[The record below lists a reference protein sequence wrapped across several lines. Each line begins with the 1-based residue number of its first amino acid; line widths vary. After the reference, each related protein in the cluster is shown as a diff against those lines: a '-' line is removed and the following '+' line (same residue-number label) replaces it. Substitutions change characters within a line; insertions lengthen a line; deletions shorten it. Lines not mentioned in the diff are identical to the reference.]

1 MVATPLSPLT
11 ESKLLEQVV
20 ELARRA
26 GDGIGDGLEPHTD
39 WKADG
44 SPVTVYDR
52 KAHQVILGGLKSIDP
67 SIPIVSEESGVP
79 PAAERA
85 GWTRFWLVD
94 PLDGTREFVEKL
106 PDYTVNIA
114 LVEDGVPV
122 LGAVYAPAREV
133 TYYASRL
140 GGAFRAASGSRP
152 VRVWSRPPAPGAP
165 LRILESRAHRS
176 PELDRFA
183 AALPVAE
190 RVSVGSSLKF
200 CWIAEGRADLYPR
213 FTPIMEWD
221 VAAGDCV
228 FRWSSATGTPHYS
241 PLTYNNPE
249 MRIPGFVLGFMPP
262 SPAVVW
268 FTGLP
273 GAGKTTIARLV
284 AERLLRLGSQVEL
297 LDGDEIR
304 AIFPD
309 TGFSRDE
316 RDSHIRRVGDT
327 ASRLERHGVTSLVS
341 LVSPYRESRD
351 FVRSR
356 CRRFVEVYVS
366 TPLDECERRDPKGMY
381 GRARAGEL
389 GRFTGVADP
398 YEPPEAPELI
408 IDTQRVT
415 AEAAADQVVRYL
427 TRQPIAPVTP
437 R

>member
-1 MVATPLSPLT
+1 MVTTPLSPLT
-11 ESKLLEQVV
+11 ESTLLEQVV

-26 GDGIGDGLEPHTD
+26 GHGIGDGMEPHTD

-52 KAHQVILGGLKSIDP
+52 RAHQVIVAGLKGIDP
-67 SIPIVSEESGVP
+67 EIPIVSEESGVP

-114 LVEDGVPV
+114 LIEHGVPV

-133 TYYASRL
+133 TYYASRQS
-140 GGAFRAASGSRP
+140 GAFRVANGGRP
-152 VRVWSRPPAPGAP
+152 VRVSSRPPVPGAA
-165 LRILESRAHRS
+165 LRIVESRAHRS
-176 PELDRFA
+176 PDLDAFA
-183 AALPVAE
+183 AGLPVAE
-190 RVSVGSSLKF
+190 RLAVGSSLKF

-249 MRIPGFVLGFMPP
+249 MRIAGFVLGFMPP
-262 SPAVVW
+262 APAVVW

-284 AERLLRLGSQVEL
+284 RERLRRVGSPVEL

-304 AIFPD
+304 ALFPN
-309 TGFSRDE
+309 TGFTRVE
-316 RDSHIRRVGDT
+316 RDTHIRRVGDT

-351 FVRSR
+351 FVRSL
-356 CRRFVEVYVS
+356 CRRFVEVHVS

-381 GRARAGEL
+381 GRARAGEI
-389 GRFTGVADP
+389 GQFTGVADP
-398 YEPPEAPELI
+398 YEPPESPELA
-408 IDTQRVT
+408 IDTRLVSP
-415 AEAAADQVVRYL
+415 EAAADQVLHYL
-427 TRQPIAPVTP
+427 TRHAVAPVPP